1 MAMPLP
7 PTLGKLRRSVMI
19 RAALAN
25 SGTLATTL
33 LPTVDEAINSAQRKI
48 YLRAAWARQ
57 LVTEEITTVDGQRDY
72 GLPLAAGYVGDVMQ
86 LLLVTSSG
94 NRSPIGYDDAAIR
107 TSNETWAE
115 TKGRPSVWAFVDDV
129 MRMDKAID
137 ATAYPRIVAEVMKS
151 DQELVKESDVAC
163 VDGEALIMCAV
174 IEVKRLLGVDFDLQA
189 ETAEYVRYMIDLRSN
204 RVGPGRSF
212 SIASDRDTGVAY
224 RQMYGLT
231 QLWPDWNP
239 DRGVGW

>member
-7 PTLGKLRRSVMI
+7 PTLGQLRKSVMI

-57 LVTEEITTVDGQRDY
+57 LITEEITTVDGDRDY
-72 GLPLAAGYVGDVMQ
+72 DLPPSASYVGDVMQ
-86 LLLVTSSG
+86 LLLVNSAG
-94 NRSPIGYDDAAIR
+94 NRFKLGYDDASIL
-107 TSNETWAE
+107 TSNEVWAS
-115 TKGRPSVWAFVDDV
+115 TKGRPSVWAFIDDV
-129 MRMDKAID
+129 IRLDKAVD
-137 ATAYPRIVAEVMKS
+137 AASYPTIIAEVMKS
-151 DQELVKESDVAC
+151 DQTLVKESDHAC
-163 VDGEALIMCAV
+163 VDGEALVMCAV
-174 IEVKRLLGVDFDLQA
+174 IEVKRLMGIDFDLQS
-189 ETAEYVRYMIDLRSN
+189 EQAEYVRYMTDLRSN

-212 SIASDRDTGVAY
+212 SIASERDTGVAY
-224 RQMYGLT
+224 RQMYGMT

-239 DRGVGW
+239 GRGVGW